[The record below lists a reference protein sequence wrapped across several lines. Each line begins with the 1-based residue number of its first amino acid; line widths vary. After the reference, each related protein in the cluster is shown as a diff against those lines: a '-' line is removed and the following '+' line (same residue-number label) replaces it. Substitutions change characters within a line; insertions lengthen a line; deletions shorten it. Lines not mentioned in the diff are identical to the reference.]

1 MCLSLSRSFIELLK
15 NNYISPSISS
25 NGCYSPTP
33 NLAFD
38 LSVAW
43 LDSPNRLT
51 TLEKNLR
58 RAVVDT
64 ALGNDFRKGLA
75 LASRAGDFNSFSWGP
90 REWMKADPAAV
101 VQELATLPSFSSYR
115 SYLKYALSLWVQKDP
130 PATLAWM
137 SQQPSLKNDSWLGDG
152 FIDAAKADPKAAL
165 AAASAITDPKR
176 LDTINTL
183 PFLDLSTD
191 LLKNALHQMP
201 VDRQIDNPPGSHNSP
216 LTVGHGPSPFDK
228 AAETAFHKSTFT
240 HLPHETNLHS
250 HHRLTGP
257 PRGGCRQA

>member
-1 MCLSLSRSFIELLK
+1 
-15 NNYISPSISS
+15 
-25 NGCYSPTP
+25 
-33 NLAFD
+33 
-38 LSVAW
+38 
-43 LDSPNRLT
+43 
-51 TLEKNLR
+51 
-58 RAVVDT
+58 
-64 ALGNDFRKGLA
+64 
-75 LASRAGDFNSFSWGP
+75 
-90 REWMKADPAAV
+90 
-101 VQELATLPSFSSYR
+101 
-115 SYLKYALSLWVQKDP
+115 
-130 PATLAWM
+130 M